1 LIYHK
6 RTQLDLISPKAEHST
21 LFFRTSG
28 LGDSTPMYSSS
39 VDALRKLVKLE
50 GHIVNISPRDYKLS
64 NGVEYCS
71 VGVKGKNGI
80 DYSIQA
86 YGKEASELLKEV
98 SMITETSI
106 LINPPNVTLDSK

>member
-1 LIYHK
+1 
-6 RTQLDLISPKAEHST
+6 
-21 LFFRTSG
+21 
-28 LGDSTPMYSSS
+28 MYSSS
-39 VDALRKLVKLE
+39 VDALRKLVRLE
-50 GHIVNISPRDYKLS
+50 GHIVNISPRDY

-106 LINPPNVTLDSK
+106 IINPPNVTLDSK